1 MLIHCSP
8 MSVRAARRAANR
20 EQILA
25 AAHELVAEAGYGG
38 VTMAEV
44 ARRAGMATGATYRY
58 FPSKASLFTEVFR
71 AAAERELELIAG
83 IAQRTGQ
90 RPGLR
95 LATAVDAFS
104 RRALA
109 APRLAYAL
117 MAEPVDPEVDAA
129 RLENKRAY
137 RDVFAA
143 LLEEGVAAGEFHVLD
158 APVAAAAIVGALQE
172 ALIGPLS
179 DVAGAAIVPAL
190 ISFVLR
196 SVGHNEE
203 ETHGHASLVAA
214 ARPDA

>member
-1 MLIHCSP
+1 MIHCSP

-20 EQILA
+20 DRILA
-25 AAHELVAEAGYGG
+25 AAHDLVAEGGYGG
-38 VTMAEV
+38 ATMAEV

-58 FPSKASLFTEVFR
+58 FPSKAALFTDVFR
-71 AAAERELELIAG
+71 QAAEHELAIVADIARREE
-83 IAQRTGQ
+83 
-90 RPGLR
+90 RPAALR
-95 LATAVDAFS
+95 LATAVDVFS

-143 LLEEGVAAGEFHVLD
+143 LLEEGVAAGEFRVLD

-172 ALIGPLS
+172 ALIGPLAHGAS
-179 DVAGAAIVPAL
+179 DAIVPVL
-190 ISFVLR
+190 ITVVLNA
-196 SVGHNEE
+196 VGHHQE
-203 ETHGHASLVAA
+203 ETHGHARLVAA